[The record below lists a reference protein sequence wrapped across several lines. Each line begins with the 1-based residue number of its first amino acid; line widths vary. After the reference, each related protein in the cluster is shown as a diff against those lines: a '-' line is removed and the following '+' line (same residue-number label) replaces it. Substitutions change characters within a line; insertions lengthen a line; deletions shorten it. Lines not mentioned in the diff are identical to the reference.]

1 MRRRSEKFHFQGDF
15 PYDGF
20 RGNFLAGRL
29 YPSGYYGVY
38 FIGLTWQTEKGGR
51 LYSPKAE

>member
-15 PYDGF
+15 PYEGF
-20 RGNFLAGRL
+20 QGNFLAGRL

-38 FIGLTWQTEKGGR
+38 FISLTWQTEKGGR

>member
-15 PYDGF
+15 PYEGF

-38 FIGLTWQTEKGGR
+38 FISLTWQTEKGGR
-51 LYSPKAE
+51 LYSPKAK